1 VGLRE
6 EKKRQQRQEILDG
19 ALALIRERGYDNTR
33 VQDIVERTGISEGTF
48 FNYFATKESLL
59 HDFAL
64 VHIDIYSGALQ
75 HELEAAN
82 VPVPDR
88 IRELIKAA
96 ALAIEADRAFQ
107 EVIYT
112 RSDLFNASGL
122 LREKTL
128 LMYDQLAELFRL
140 GQERGEISESVDPMQ
155 LAEVMTGIY
164 HLTTLNWLTGWW
176 EDETADLD
184 TRLSNAVGVFLDG
197 CRPR

>member
-6 EKKRQQRQEILDG
+6 EKKERLRHEILEA
-19 ALALIRERGYDNTR
+19 ALALFRVRGYENTR
-33 VQDIVERTGISEGTF
+33 VQDIVERVGISEGTF
-48 FNYFATKESLL
+48 FNYFPTKDALL

-64 VHIDIYSGALQ
+64 VQVDLYRGALK
-75 HELEAAN
+75 HELEAAE

-88 IRELIKAA
+88 VRELMKAA
-96 ALAIEADRAFQ
+96 ALAIAAEREFQ
-107 EVIYT
+107 AVVYT

-122 LREKTL
+122 LRQKTH
-128 LMYDQLAELFRL
+128 LMYEQLAELFRL
-140 GQERGEISESVDPMQ
+140 GQERGEISDDIDPMQ

-176 EDETADLD
+176 ESDTGDLD
-184 TRLSNAVGVFLDG
+184 ARLGRAIDVFLDG